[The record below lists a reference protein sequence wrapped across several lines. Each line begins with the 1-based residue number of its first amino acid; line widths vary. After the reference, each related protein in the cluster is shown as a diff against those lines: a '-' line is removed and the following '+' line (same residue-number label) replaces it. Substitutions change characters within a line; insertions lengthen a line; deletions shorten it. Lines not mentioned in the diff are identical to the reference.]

1 MSQHLS
7 AVASPDDALL
17 DATHATVLDFG
28 VRRAT
33 VSEVA
38 KRAGVSRM
46 TVYRRHPDGAGLI
59 RALMHREFGAVLT
72 RALHDVG
79 RDGTVGQRL
88 VAACLRT
95 VELLVTH
102 PLLLRLLEVD
112 PELLLPYV
120 TGAPGRFQDEA
131 RATLREAIAAGQA
144 DGSVRA
150 GDPALLAAT
159 AETAGRGLVL
169 AARSLDDAQRE
180 AGLRELGLLL
190 EGYLLAG
197 DAPRSDPR
205 CARSRPPGPAS
216 RPPTPEPAA

>member
-1 MSQHLS
+1 MSLHLVTAES
-7 AVASPDDALL
+7 GEDAVL

-46 TVYRRHPDGAGLI
+46 TVYRRHPDGAALI

-72 RALHDVG
+72 RALEDVAEG
-79 RDGTVGQRL
+79 GAVGERL
-88 VAACLRT
+88 VAACVRT

-120 TGAPGRFQDEA
+120 TGAPGRFQEEA
-131 RATLREAIAAGQA
+131 RATLRQVIAAGQA

-150 GDPALLAAT
+150 GDPALLAVT
-159 AETAGRGLVL
+159 VETAARGLVL

-180 AGLRELGLLL
+180 AGLRELELLL
-190 EGYLLAG
+190 GGYLLTG
-197 DAPRSDPR
+197 
-205 CARSRPPGPAS
+205 RPA
-216 RPPTPEPAA
+216 T

>member
-1 MSQHLS
+1 MTGESGED
-7 AVASPDDALL
+7 AVL

-28 VRRAT
+28 LRRAT

-38 KRAGVSRM
+38 RRAGVSRM
-46 TVYRRHPDGAGLI
+46 TVYRRHPDGAALI
-59 RALMHREFGAVLT
+59 RALMHREFGAALT
-72 RALHDVG
+72 RALEDVAG
-79 RDGTVGQRL
+79 RGAVGERL
-88 VAACLRT
+88 VAACVRT

-120 TGAPGRFQDEA
+120 TGAPGRFQEEA

-159 AETAGRGLVL
+159 AETAARGLVL
-169 AARSLDDAQRE
+169 AARSLDEAQRE
-180 AGLRELGLLL
+180 TALRELRLLL
-190 EGYLLAG
+190 GGYLLTQ
-197 DAPRSDPR
+197 
-205 CARSRPPGPAS
+205 RPA
-216 RPPTPEPAA
+216 T